1 MNQATSATGIDN
13 SNTCVIA
20 LAINAGAVAGKT
32 YNASVTF
39 PAANTKDSLG
49 TLTNAHAAASDV
61 LTLAVTNG
69 TTADPGPFLVEVDY
83 V

>member
-1 MNQATSATGIDN
+1 MASETFDGTPAFPDANEAAS
-13 SNTCVIA
+13 
-20 LAINAGAVAGKT
+20 LGAVA
-32 YNASVTF
+32 N
-39 PAANTKDSLG
+39 N
-49 TLTNAHAAASDV
+49 HAAAGDV

>member
-1 MNQATSATGIDN
+1 LAVTGGG
-13 SNTCVIA
+13 
-20 LAINAGAVAGKT
+20 LASKT

-39 PAANTKDSLG
+39 PAPNAADSLG
-49 TLTNAHAAASDV
+49 TITNGHAAAGDV
-61 LTLAVTNG
+61 LTLAITNG

>member
-1 MNQATSATGIDN
+1 MMAHLS
-13 SNTCVIA
+13 S
-20 LAINAGAVAGKT
+20 
-32 YNASVTF
+32 
-39 PAANTKDSLG
+39 ANTEQDLG
-49 TLTNAHAAASDV
+49 AITNAHASAGDV